1 MDVLTEQKTD
11 FKEIFYEK
19 KDWVARITINRPY
32 NYNAYSTNCLEELA
46 LAFRQA
52 AFDDEVA
59 VIVFT
64 GAGTRAFCTGGD
76 VKEYQ
81 DRYTSSPH
89 DYWKYMRLFG
99 AYIESIVNTG
109 KPVIARLNGMTV
121 GGGNESQLACDL
133 AIIAEH
139 AWAAWPRAAR
149 RNGCPSTS
157 ATGGRAISS

>member
-1 MDVLTEQKTD
+1 MDILSHQRTD

-19 KDWVARITINRPY
+19 DNWVARITINRPH

-64 GAGTRAFCTGGD
+64 GAGDRAFCTGGD

-81 DRYTSSPH
+81 ERYARSPH
-89 DYWKYMRLFG
+89 AYWKYMRLFG
-99 AYIESIVNTG
+99 TYIESILKAG
-109 KPVIARLNGMTV
+109 KPVIARINGMAAGGATQWLPIVV
-121 GGGNESQLACDL
+121 GDR
-133 AIIAEH
+133 
-139 AWAAWPRAAR
+139 RARYMLMTNR
-149 RNGCPSTS
+149 RIP
-157 ATGGRAISS
+157 AY